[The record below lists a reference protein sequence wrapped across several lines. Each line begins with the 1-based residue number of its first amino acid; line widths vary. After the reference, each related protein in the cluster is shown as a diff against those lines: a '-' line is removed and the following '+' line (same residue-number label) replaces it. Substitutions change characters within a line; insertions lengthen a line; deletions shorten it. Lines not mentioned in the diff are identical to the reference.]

1 VSEPRTIK
9 KYPNRRLY
17 DTEISS
23 YITLDDVRQLVIEH
37 TPFTVI
43 DARSKKDI
51 TRSILLQI
59 IFEREE
65 DGEPIFSTEMLESI
79 VRFYG
84 DELQSAMSS
93 YFEQSLRL
101 FVEQQQALRDQM
113 GQVMSGTDPF
123 TMMRNMTEHNMN
135 VWRGFQESMFRG
147 TPRKSGES
155 ADSSKEK

>member
-1 VSEPRTIK
+1 MKEVRTIK

-84 DELQSAMSS
+84 DDLQSAMSS

-113 GQVMSGTDPF
+113 GQVMSDTDPF
-123 TMMRNMTEHNMN
+123 KMMRNMTEHNMN
-135 VWRGFQESMFRG
+135 VWRGLQESMFRG
-147 TPRKSGES
+147 TSRATGES
-155 ADSSKEK
+155 PDSSKEK

>member
-1 VSEPRTIK
+1 MSEVRTIK

-84 DELQSAMSS
+84 DDLQSAMSS

-101 FVEQQQALRDQM
+101 FVEQQQALREQM
-113 GQVMSGTDPF
+113 GQVMSGTF
-123 TMMRNMTEHNMN
+123 GAFFLTLL
-135 VWRGFQESMFRG
+135 Q
-147 TPRKSGES
+147 
-155 ADSSKEK
+155 

>member
-1 VSEPRTIK
+1 MSEVRTIK

-51 TRSILLQI
+51 TRNILLQI

-84 DELQSAMSS
+84 DDLQSAMSS

-101 FVEQQQALRDQM
+101 FVEQQQALREQM

-135 VWRGFQESMFRG
+135 VWRGLQESMFRG
-147 TPRKSGES
+147 TSRTTGES
-155 ADSSKEK
+155 PDSSKEK